1 MVSNIFHFHPCLG
14 KIPILTHIF
23 QLGWNHQTRYMI
35 CCFYMYLLVRTNQ
48 SVTLS
53 AEFMDSGSIWPPVT
67 HWCQPPS
74 NKKSHVLNP
83 EMEKIRCC
91 VFFAHAPRVDMTVT
105 SGYRYCTD
113 CNKLN
118 QFELKWVPAHYL
130 FNSSNHFQKRSY
142 VSLLFQ
148 FKHFRGPPVNLPSQK
163 IESNGG

>member
-1 MVSNIFHFHPCLG
+1 MVSNIF
-14 KIPILTHIF
+14 IF
-23 QLGWNHQTRYMI
+23 TPVWGRFPFWLIFFNWVETTKPDI
-35 CCFYMYLLVRTNQ
+35 WFAVYMYLLVRTNQ

-91 VFFAHAPRVDMTVT
+91 VFFAHAPRVDMTVA
-105 SGYRYCTD
+105 SGYSYCTD

-148 FKHFRGPPVNLPSQK
+148 FKHFRAGQPALPENR
-163 IESNGG
+163 I